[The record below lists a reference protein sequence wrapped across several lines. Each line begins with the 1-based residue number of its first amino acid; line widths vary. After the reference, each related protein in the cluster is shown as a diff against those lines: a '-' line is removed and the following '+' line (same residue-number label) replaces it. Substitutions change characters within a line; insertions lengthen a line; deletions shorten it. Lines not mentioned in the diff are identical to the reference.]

1 MERYEMLTRLAR
13 SSQLSS
19 TKQEEVEEE
28 SERKPKTLETI
39 MNAKSIVKQEEVE
52 KEAERKPMTLDTIMN
67 AIKGSDRE
75 YASKILKL
83 VDPSLWDDAG
93 VLKGLDIPVQ
103 DFVLDLKNAENYP
116 PLSITAKRR
125 RAIKHFI
132 YKHTDIK
139 PSMILN
145 HKYVPYV
152 KPVQRSVAEPV
163 KTSRIVKPVKI
174 TNTPFKWLE
183 RR

>member
-1 MERYEMLTRLAR
+1 MNHTDKLILLPMERYEMLTRLAR
-13 SSQLSS
+13 PSQLP
-19 TKQEEVEEE
+19 TAKQE
-28 SERKPKTLETI
+28 
-39 MNAKSIVKQEEVE
+39 AVE
-52 KEAERKPMTLDTIMN
+52 KEPERKPMTLETIIN
-67 AIKGSDRE
+67 AMKGSDRE

-116 PLSITAKRR
+116 PLSITAKSRQ
-125 RAIKHFI
+125 AIKHFI
-132 YKHTDIK
+132 YKHTDIE

-163 KTSRIVKPVKI
+163 KTSRIVKPLKI
-174 TNTPFKWLE
+174 TKTPFKWLE